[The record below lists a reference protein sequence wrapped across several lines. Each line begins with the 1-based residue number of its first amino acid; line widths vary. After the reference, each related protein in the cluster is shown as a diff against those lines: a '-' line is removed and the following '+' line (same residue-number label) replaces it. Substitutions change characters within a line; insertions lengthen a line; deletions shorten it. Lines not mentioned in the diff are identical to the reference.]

1 MNDGHYTS
9 DVFLPVVS
17 GWLRFDDSNIQMVQE
32 EDVLYYSDRSMP
44 YLLFYR
50 RTELM

>member
-9 DVFLPVVS
+9 DVYLPAAS
-17 GWLRFDDSNIQMVQE
+17 GWLRFDDSDVMAICE
-32 EDVLYYSDRSMP
+32 EQVLQYNERRMP

-50 RTELM
+50 MIDL